1 MSLGE
6 ASGGDVTEV
15 VGGDPEIITL
25 VDGKLYY
32 LPNVY
37 ELDGRETTH
46 PAELRGFAT
55 QNCYLLIEGD
65 HALLIDTG
73 FSVHE
78 RRLVE
83 RLSRLLAPG
92 MRLSILL
99 IRIGEFYGI
108 CNVRPLV
115 EAFDVDCVYGK
126 NAYDNPALAEDFRP
140 EYSPWRTPPGE
151 GWIGDVKGH
160 VLFGTTSLTVGEN
173 SERELL
179 AFPPPLRL
187 LPTHWIYDPATKA
200 MFTSDAFTHTWRS
213 SAAGPWTITDPED
226 SPSIEETRDF
236 MVGARFWWLP
246 GAATAPIGKAMA
258 EIFDRYD
265 VQIIAPG
272 YGCVLRGPE
281 VVAHHHRL
289 VQDVLELTAAEP
301 AFGVD
306 AGRASY
312 PIGTANDA
320 A

>member
-1 MSLGE
+1 MREYGRHP
-6 ASGGDVTEV
+6 SGDEFN
-15 VGGDPEIITL
+15 DPEIVTL
-25 VDGKLYY
+25 VDGKLYH

-37 ELDGRETTH
+37 ELDGRVTTH

-55 QNCYLLIEGD
+55 QNCYLLVEGD

-78 RRLVE
+78 RRLIE
-83 RLSRLLAPG
+83 RLSRLLTPN

-140 EYSPWRTPPGE
+140 EYSPWRTAPGD
-151 GWIGDVKGH
+151 GWIGDVRGH
-160 VLFGTTSLTVGEN
+160 VLFGTTSLTVGAN
-173 SERELL
+173 PERELI

-200 MFTSDAFTHTWRS
+200 MFTSDAFTHTWRTD
-213 SAAGPWTITDPED
+213 AAGPWTVTDPAD
-226 SPSIEETRDF
+226 RPSVDETRDF
-236 MVGARFWWLP
+236 MVGSRFWWLP
-246 GAATAPIGKAMA
+246 GAATAPIAKAITDIFERYEV
-258 EIFDRYD
+258 EI
-265 VQIIAPG
+265 VAPG
-272 YGCVLRGPE
+272 YGCVLHGAA
-281 VVAHHHRL
+281 VVDAHRRL
-289 VQDVLELTAAEP
+289 IQDVLERTAAEP
-301 AFGVD
+301 SHGVD
-306 AGRASY
+306 AGREPD
-312 PIGTANDA
+312 PIGSGHDA

>member
-1 MSLGE
+1 MRE
-6 ASGGDVTEV
+6 DGGRRH
-15 VGGDPEIITL
+15 GDPEIITL

-37 ELDGRETTH
+37 ELDGRVTTH

-55 QNCYLLIEGD
+55 QNCYLLVEGD

-83 RLSRLLAPG
+83 RLSQLITPN

-126 NAYDNPALAEDFRP
+126 NAYDNPPLAADFRP
-140 EYSPWRTPPGE
+140 EYSAWRTSPGA

-173 SERELL
+173 AERELFV
-179 AFPPPLRL
+179 FPPPLRL

-200 MFTSDAFTHTWRS
+200 MFTSDAFTHTWRAD
-213 SAAGPWTITDPED
+213 AAGPWTISDPDD
-226 SPSIEETRDF
+226 SPSVEETRDF
-236 MVGARFWWLP
+236 MVGSRFWWLP
-246 GAATAPIGKAMA
+246 GAATAPIAKSLT
-258 EIFDRYD
+258 EIFERYE
-265 VQIIAPG
+265 VEIVAPG
-272 YGCVLRGPE
+272 YGCVLLGTE
-281 VVAHHHRL
+281 VVEAHCRL
-289 VQDVLELTAAEP
+289 LQDVLERTASEP
-301 AFGVD
+301 ARGVD
-306 AGRASY
+306 AGHEPDA
-312 PIGTANDA
+312 IGTGHDA